1 MLEQNWKSLIHFSAS
16 ADNHFDPHKYSKLY
30 GAAAAAAALGIGG
43 GGGIVRRG
51 WIRQASSGSIIFS
64 PGLSKMTKR
73 LRLKEGEVSHT
84 EVKNLKYPAIPMKC
98 VSMICLF
105 QLYPSIK
112 HSLKVSRSRNKI
124 VEPQIL
130 PKKEQ
135 RNYSDTDSGW
145 ALNHLEFGAPVTPLT
160 TRGVGRR
167 LCPLHYY
174 LPTRIWKPNNISAL
188 STVFLSIWQG
198 SLIKMSKIKLQQLQ
212 KKVQIIQNVL
222 STW

>member
-1 MLEQNWKSLIHFSAS
+1 MKCCAKKYVNMEKKWRELRPVGRFSRESKCGKCAEEKLSSFAKLCRSWNLWLMLEQNWKSLIHFSAS

-43 GGGIVRRG
+43 GGGTVRRG

-98 VSMICLF
+98 ASMICLL

-112 HSLKVSRSRNKI
+112 HSLKVSRSQNKI

-135 RNYSDTDSGW
+135 RN
-145 ALNHLEFGAPVTPLT
+145 
-160 TRGVGRR
+160 
-167 LCPLHYY
+167 
-174 LPTRIWKPNNISAL
+174 
-188 STVFLSIWQG
+188 
-198 SLIKMSKIKLQQLQ
+198 
-212 KKVQIIQNVL
+212 
-222 STW
+222 